1 MNTVVGAA
9 GIVGQ
14 VLTTP
19 FPAHPDD
26 RALAFTRIAAEVEHT
41 IEIQRSIFLTRL
53 VPVADETA
61 ARAVIEEQRK
71 AHHGARHHCSAFVLG
86 PDREVQRSSDDG
98 EPGGTAGVP
107 MMQALLQRETAS
119 GARDL
124 TDVVAVVTRWFGGIL
139 LGAGGLVRAYS
150 DSVSQTLDVATEE
163 RWTRRRELL
172 LDVPY
177 DQAGRA
183 ENLLRRLDS
192 TSVVGTDYGS
202 SALTVTLVADD
213 HQAALERA
221 EVEVAQVLG
230 GAADLKRGEA
240 VWAP

>member
-1 MNTVVGAA
+1 
-9 GIVGQ
+9 VGQ

-41 IEIQRSIFLTRL
+41 IEIQRSVFLTRL
-53 VPVADETA
+53 VPVSDEA
-61 ARAVIEEQRK
+61 SAREVIEEQRK
-71 AHHGARHHCSAFVLG
+71 THHGARHHCSAFVLG
-86 PDREVQRSSDDG
+86 PDRDVQRSSDDG

-107 MMQALLQRETAS
+107 MMQALLQRETTS
-119 GARDL
+119 GSRDL

-150 DSVSQTLDVATEE
+150 DSVSQALDVATEQ
-163 RWTRRRELL
+163 RWTRRREFL

-177 DQAGRA
+177 DQAGKA
-183 ENLLRRLDS
+183 ENVLRRLDS
-192 TSVVGTDYGS
+192 ASVTGTDYGPQ
-202 SALTVTLVADD
+202 ALTVTLVADD
-213 HQAALERA
+213 HDEALDQA
-221 EVEVAQVLG
+221 EVEVAQALG
-230 GAADLKRGEA
+230 GTSPIRRGQA

>member
-1 MNTVVGAA
+1 LFAA
-9 GIVGQ
+9 VGIVGQ

-26 RALAFTRIAAEVEHT
+26 RALAFTRIEAEVEHT
-41 IEIQRSIFLTRL
+41 IEIYRSVFLTRL

-61 ARAVIEEQRK
+61 ARDVIEEQRK

-86 PDREVQRSSDDG
+86 PDRGVQRSSDDG

-119 GARDL
+119 GDRDL
-124 TDVVAVVTRWFGGIL
+124 TDLVAVVTRWFGGIL

-150 DSVSQTLDVATEE
+150 DSVSQALDAAVEQ

-183 ENLLRRLDS
+183 ENVLRRLDS
-192 TSVVGTDYGS
+192 ADVSGTNYGAD
-202 SALTVTLVADD
+202 ALTVTLVADD
-213 HQAALERA
+213 RDDALERA
-221 EVEVAQVLG
+221 GVEVAQALG
-230 GAADLKRGEA
+230 GVAHLRRGEA

>member
-1 MNTVVGAA
+1 M
-9 GIVGQ
+9 
-14 VLTTP
+14 LPTP
-19 FPAHPDD
+19 FPAQPDD
-26 RALAFTRIAAEVEHT
+26 RALAFTRITAEVEHT
-41 IEIQRSIFLTRL
+41 IEIQRSVFLTRL
-53 VPVADETA
+53 VPVADESS
-61 ARAVIEEQRK
+61 AREVIEDQRK

-119 GARDL
+119 GHRDL

-150 DSVSQTLDVATEE
+150 DSVSQALDVATEQ
-163 RWTRRRELL
+163 RWTRRRQLL

-177 DQAGRA
+177 DQAGKA
-183 ENLLRRLDS
+183 ENVLRRLES
-192 TSVVGTDYGS
+192 ASVSGTDYGPR
-202 SALTVTLVADD
+202 ALTMTLVADD
-213 HQAALERA
+213 YYDALAQA
-221 EVEVAQVLG
+221 EVEVSQALG
-230 GAADLKRGEA
+230 GTADLRRGEA